1 MRMSTTRPIARRSA
15 SRHQAM
21 SDELRLHLRDEPIP
35 DDATM
40 VVRGGP
46 DGLDKLVQHARRT
59 SRAYVLDG
67 EPLLGVSVFLAI
79 DGSGDDSLNGILA
92 GRMRTYRVVYT
103 ASVASVRAAG
113 FGLLPT
119 FRRPHYTLTLPDA
132 SEPTITTLV
141 AALGSEVANPY
152 HVGSRRR

>member
-1 MRMSTTRPIARRSA
+1 
-15 SRHQAM
+15 M
-21 SDELRLHLRDEPIP
+21 SDELRPHLRDEPLP
-35 DDATM
+35 DDATV

-46 DGLDKLVQHARRT
+46 DSLDKLVLHARRT

-67 EPLLGVSVFLAI
+67 ESLLGVSVFLAI
-79 DGSGDDSLNGILA
+79 GETGDDSLNGILA

-103 ASVASVRAAG
+103 ATVARVRESG

-119 FRRPHYTLTLPDA
+119 FRRPHYTLTLPDT
-132 SEPTITTLV
+132 SEPTIRTLA
-141 AALGSEVANPY
+141 AALGSEMTNPY